1 MSFTEDLAMPEA
13 IAFSFISFRLN
24 FVHSPM
30 TVSTR
35 NFSSWM

>member
-24 FVHSPM
+24 LAHSPM
-30 TVSTR
+30 TVSAR
-35 NFSSWM
+35 NLSSWM